1 MSTRPLEEAVDRA
14 ERALLRIDRAIER
27 GAMNESRDDK
37 LRANVANA
45 IAELDSIIRDAGR

>member
-1 MSTRPLEEAVDRA
+1 LEEAVDRA